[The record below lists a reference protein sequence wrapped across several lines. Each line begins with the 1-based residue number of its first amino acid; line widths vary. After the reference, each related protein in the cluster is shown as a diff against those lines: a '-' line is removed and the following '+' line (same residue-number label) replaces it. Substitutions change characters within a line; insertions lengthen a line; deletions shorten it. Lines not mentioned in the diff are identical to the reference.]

1 MLRMNMLVVSQVV
14 SFNRPNFDGNKTL
27 KTKCSDLRTRYL
39 VIRVTR
45 RPSAQCTR
53 VFILRSPM
61 GLFLYARMPH
71 HQERTD
77 EAMAELAFPLNDGV
91 YWSRLARKVCQ
102 KNHSD
107 SFIFKVKKF
116 SLYPTNKVQLC
127 TIPAAAVERSHV
139 AESPCHLSSHWRL
152 PFVHCPRRSGE
163 WYPWSC
169 QGRRAPTNL
178 ALWRP
183 LKFPQHQNSKS

>member
-1 MLRMNMLVVSQVV
+1 MGLPWRRPELERGERRPKIQIHFSFSSVPQVGMTLSLLLPVEYRGGTDMLRMNMLVVSQVV

-61 GLFLYARMPH
+61 GLFPYARMPH
-71 HQERTD
+71 HQESTD
-77 EAMAELAFPLNDGV
+77 EVMARLAFPLNDGV

-102 KNHSD
+102 KK
-107 SFIFKVKKF
+107 SF
-116 SLYPTNKVQLC
+116 
-127 TIPAAAVERSHV
+127 
-139 AESPCHLSSHWRL
+139 
-152 PFVHCPRRSGE
+152 
-163 WYPWSC
+163 
-169 QGRRAPTNL
+169 
-178 ALWRP
+178 
-183 LKFPQHQNSKS
+183 